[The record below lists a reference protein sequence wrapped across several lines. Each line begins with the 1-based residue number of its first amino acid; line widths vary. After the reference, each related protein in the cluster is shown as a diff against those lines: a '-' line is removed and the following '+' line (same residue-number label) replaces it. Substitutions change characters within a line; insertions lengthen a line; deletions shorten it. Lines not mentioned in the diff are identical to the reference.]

1 MAKQQFALQMDL
13 YMPEMSGLEA
23 IKLIKEKHDI
33 PIIILTTYNEDHLMI
48 EGIELGA
55 KGYLL
60 KDTSSETLFHT
71 MDAAIRG
78 NVLLQPDILKRL
90 QEIQL
95 ERMKKQSSDT
105 QLTEKEVIVLKAI
118 AKGLKSKAIAFDLG
132 VSERTVKSRLT
143 SIYNKLGANSRTE
156 AVTIAM
162 QRGVLTLD

>member
-1 MAKQQFALQMDL
+1 MDL

-23 IKLIKEKHDI
+23 IKQIKENHDI

-78 NVLLQPDILKRL
+78 NVLLQPKILKRL

-162 QRGVLTLD
+162 QRGILTLDK

>member
-1 MAKQQFALQMDL
+1 
-13 YMPEMSGLEA
+13 
-23 IKLIKEKHDI
+23 
-33 PIIILTTYNEDHLMI
+33 MI

-90 QEIQL
+90 QEIQF
-95 ERMKKQSSDT
+95 ERMKKQRSET

-162 QRGVLTLD
+162 QKGILTIDN